1 MMCRGRR
8 ITPGVSMGVLISIV
22 FGLSVCAIPAKSQ
35 EWHPEEPAKGEK
47 DWVQLTSGEW
57 IRGNID
63 LFRDLKMEF
72 DSDELDDLKL
82 DWEDIA
88 AFRAPRN
95 MTFVFTGQR
104 VIFGPATMRDGV
116 IRISTSDGIR
126 EFRRRELL
134 SIIEGTPKEI
144 NFWSAKVKL
153 GLTARTGNTN
163 QTDLSTS
170 LMIKR
175 EATRSRFTLD
185 YRGDFSEVSDE
196 QTVNSHKGT
205 LLFDL
210 FISRMLYVTPFSYEY
225 YSDKFKNID
234 YRSTIGAGF
243 GYFFF
248 RQSRIDWSVGLGGG
262 YQVTTHLSVEEGE
275 DTVDRT
281 GSLIPTTKLETDITK
296 DIELEIEYRSMI
308 GIPDPKSSTH
318 HASGSISIDFYKD
331 IFELTF
337 SIVWDRVDN
346 PKAYEDGTVPEKD
359 DLKMVFGFGIDL

>member
-22 FGLSVCAIPAKSQ
+22 FGLSVCVIPAKSQ

-47 DWVQLTSGEW
+47 DWVQLKSGEW

-72 DSDELDDLKL
+72 DSDELDDLKI

-95 MTFVFTGQR
+95 MTFVFTGR
-104 VIFGPATMRDGV
+104 LVIFGPATMRDGV
-116 IRISTSDGIR
+116 IRITTEDGIR
-126 EFRRRELL
+126 EFARRDLL

-144 NFWSAKVKL
+144 NFWSAKANI

-163 QTDLSTS
+163 QTDLSTR
-170 LMIKR
+170 LVIKR
-175 EATRSRFTLD
+175 EATRSRVTLD
-185 YRGDFSEVSDE
+185 FRGDFSEVNEE
-196 QTVNSHKGT
+196 QTVNSHKGS

-210 FISRMLYVTPFSYEY
+210 FISRKFYVTPFSYEY
-225 YSDKFKNID
+225 YSDKFQNID
-234 YRSTIGAGF
+234 YRSTIGAGV

-262 YQVTTHLSVEEGE
+262 YQVTTFVSVEEGE
-275 DTVDRT
+275 DTVGKT

-318 HASGSISIDFYKD
+318 HASGGISIDFYKD

-337 SIVWDRVDN
+337 SVVWERVDN
-346 PKAYEDGTVPEKD
+346 PKAYEDGTVPEKN

>member
-1 MMCRGRR
+1 MSNSRTDASILSSCVIRG
-8 ITPGVSMGVLISIV
+8 IVLLLFV
-22 FGLSVCAIPAKSQ
+22 TAFPAKAQ
-35 EWHPEEPAKGEK
+35 EWHPEKPAKDKK
-47 DWVQLTSGEW
+47 DWVQLKSGEW
-57 IRGNID
+57 LRGNID

-104 VIFGPATMRDGV
+104 VIFGPATMREGV
-116 IRISTSDGIR
+116 IRITTEDGIR
-126 EFRRRELL
+126 EFERRDLL
-134 SIIEGTPKEI
+134 SIIEGVPKEI
-144 NFWSAKVKL
+144 NFWSAKANL
-153 GLTARTGNTN
+153 GFTIRTGNTN
-163 QTDLSTS
+163 QTDLSTR

-175 EATRSRFTLD
+175 EATRSRVTLD
-185 YRGDFSEVSDE
+185 YRGDFSEVNE
-196 QTVNSHKGT
+196 VQTVNTHNGT

-210 FISRMLYVTPFSYEY
+210 FISRKFYVTPFSYEY
-225 YSDKFKNID
+225 YSDRFKNID
-234 YRSTIGAGF
+234 YRSTIGAGV

-262 YQVTTHLSVEEGE
+262 YQVTTFLSVEEGE
-275 DTVDRT
+275 DTKDRT
-281 GSLIPTTKLETDITK
+281 GSLIPTTKLEADITK
-296 DIELEIEYRSMI
+296 DIELEIEYKSMI

-318 HASGSISIDFYKD
+318 HASGFISIDFYKD

-337 SIVWDRVDN
+337 SVVWDRVDN